1 MFLSTSPA
9 ARMPL
14 STAPSMYLGITTIN
28 NAELLNCEGGSNPKV
43 SILKL
48 IDDDHPIHCVAVSEP
63 AKCTLWCGSLS
74 AGQEARVPGGR
85 TEEGQP
91 ATQSSPDQFFT
102 VASAQWKVYFS

>member
-14 STAPSMYLGITTIN
+14 STAPSMYLGSTTIN
-28 NAELLNCEGGSNPKV
+28 NAGVLREQSE
-43 SILKL
+43 SINIK
-48 IDDDHPIHCVAVSEP
+48 IVDDHPIHCVAVSEP

-74 AGQEARVPGGR
+74 AGQEARVPGGMM
-85 TEEGQP
+85 EEGQP

>member
-14 STAPSMYLGITTIN
+14 STAPSMYLGSTTIN
-28 NAELLNCEGGSNPKV
+28 NAEEASYPKV
-43 SILKL
+43 WVLKL
-48 IDDDHPIHCVAVSEP
+48 IDDDDHPIHCVAVSEP

-74 AGQEARVPGGR
+74 AGQEARVPGGMM
-85 TEEGQP
+85 EEGQP

-102 VASAQWKVYFS
+102 VASA